1 MLLVSVLSS
10 VAIVFGIGAN
20 LPQIARMHRSRSAAG
35 QSPVGWMMGAVT
47 NLCLAYVNLVGLG
60 ATLLGAANLGTVVL
74 CSIAVALTVRFGESG
89 HRGEAT
95 DLEPVPVVAA
105 PAPAGIASLV
115 ASSHESMVDM
125 PTQEFT
131 VINEAVRAAE
141 QRRVAWREE
150 QRAAAEAMSRESEVE
165 TTGAL
170 AVAA

>member
-35 QSPVGWMMGAVT
+35 QSPVGWIMGAVT

-74 CSIAVALTVRFGESG
+74 CSIAVSLTVRFGETG
-89 HRGEAT
+89 HPEAAAVAPAS
-95 DLEPVPVVAA
+95 LAAA
-105 PAPAGIASLV
+105 PVAPVAIASLM
-115 ASSHESMVDM
+115 ASSHDTMVDM

-131 VINEAVRAAE
+131 VINDAVRAAE
-141 QRRVAWREE
+141 QRRVAWREQQRE
-150 QRAAAEAMSRESEVE
+150 SAAAVAVDPEVDRAA
-165 TTGAL
+165 AL

>member
-35 QSPVGWMMGAVT
+35 QSPVGWIMGAVT

-74 CSIAVALTVRFGESG
+74 CSIAVALTLRFGESG
-89 HRGEAT
+89 QADAEA
-95 DLEPVPVVAA
+95 VPSTVAA
-105 PAPAGIASLV
+105 PAEPICVSSLV
-115 ASSHESMVDM
+115 ASSYDTMVDM

-141 QRRVAWREE
+141 QRRVAWRDE
-150 QRAAAEAMSRESEVE
+150 QRAIESAPVAEREHGLEL
-165 TTGAL
+165 AL
-170 AVAA
+170 AS

>member
-35 QSPVGWMMGAVT
+35 QSPVGWIMGAVT

-74 CSIAVALTVRFGESG
+74 CSIAVALTLRFGAAGHAESASA
-89 HRGEAT
+89 ETA
-95 DLEPVPVVAA
+95 AA
-105 PAPAGIASLV
+105 PAEPVCVASLV
-115 ASSHESMVDM
+115 ASSHDTMVDM

-131 VINEAVRAAE
+131 LINDAVRAAE
-141 QRRVAWREE
+141 QRRVAWRDE
-150 QRAAAEAMSRESEVE
+150 QRAAQAVEAEPELDTA
-165 TTGAL
+165 GAL
-170 AVAA
+170 AFAA